1 VLRDMSEATT
11 LGSNATQTA
20 SIAAPTPRSNAAEHG
35 SWFLAHLEL
44 VCSIIAGVLLL
55 VGFITEDV
63 LKIPAGSW
71 LIWASLAIGMVF
83 GARAAWDTLKVGRLD
98 IDVLMIVGAALA
110 AKIGHPAEGA
120 LLLFLFI
127 LSGGLED
134 LAMERTNKEV
144 KALHALLPTE
154 ALVRREVG
162 GTVEWVGV
170 AAEDLIAGDILKI
183 RPGERAPVDARVTI
197 GESSMDQ
204 AAITGESI
212 PRPVHVGDELFAGTI
227 NTDNPLEAI
236 VLRPVKES
244 SLARILNLVTTARE
258 QREPVQRTIDRLG
271 QPYTIA
277 VFAIGVATL
286 LIWRF
291 LLNRAWDDAATTA
304 ITLLIVASPCAL
316 VIATPTATLAAI
328 ARGARGGV
336 LFKGGQSIERLA
348 RLGAVCFDKT
358 GTLTIGRP
366 RLYEVHPV
374 AWSDGDQM
382 LAIAAGL
389 EADSTHPIATA
400 IKEAAKMRG
409 IEPAHFEKTDHI
421 AGRGIVGTYKGRPAR
436 LGSYKHTVDLIPI
449 CFRNRVQD
457 VLRKI
462 QERGHIGVVVAAGG
476 TMDGTAFLNAAD
488 GAGGEVAVLIMA
500 DAVRPGATEL
510 VAELHALNIR
520 PVRML
525 TGDNAI
531 TAKRVAES
539 LQLDKFD
546 AELLPQDKLRIVGD
560 MKSEMAT
567 RPKGH
572 RGIGVIG
579 DGVNDA
585 PALALADVSMAV
597 GAIGTAAAMESAD
610 IVLLSDNL
618 RAVPW
623 AVGLARRAR
632 RTVAINLTLAL
643 SVIVVMGAATLI
655 GSLVGSPVPLVIGV
669 LAHEGGTLLVVA
681 YSMWLLR
688 HPHMG
693 SFDAKS

>member
-1 VLRDMSEATT
+1 MTEATSAAT
-11 LGSNATQTA
+11 EPARRSAGSIVPHRDRAVPAVAKPLGGWQW
-20 SIAAPTPRSNAAEHG
+20 I
-35 SWFLAHLEL
+35 LAHLEL
-44 VCSIIAGVLLL
+44 VSAIVAGMLLGLGFVLETVAKVPEGRVL
-55 VGFITEDV
+55 V
-63 LKIPAGSW
+63 
-71 LIWASLAIGMVF
+71 WASLAIGMVF
-83 GARAAWDTLKVGRLD
+83 GTKAAWETLREGRLD
-98 IDVLMIVGAALA
+98 IDVLMIVGAGLA
-110 AKIGHPAEGA
+110 ARIGHPAEGA

-134 LAMERTNKEV
+134 LAMERTNREV

-154 ALVRREVG
+154 ALVRREAASG
-162 GTVEWVGV
+162 EVEWVGV
-170 AAEDLIAGDILKI
+170 AAETLVAGDILKI
-183 RPGERAPVDARVTI
+183 RPGERAPVDARVTK
-197 GESSMDQ
+197 GESAMDQ
-204 AAITGESI
+204 AAITGESV
-212 PRPVHVGDELFAGTI
+212 PRAVKVGDELYAGTI
-227 NTDNPLEAI
+227 NADDPLEAV
-236 VLRPVKES
+236 VLRPVHES

-277 VFAIGVATL
+277 VFAVGIATVL
-286 LIWRF
+286 VWRF
-291 LLNRAWDDAATTA
+291 LLHREWDDATTTA

-336 LFKGGQSIERLA
+336 LFKGGQAIERLA
-348 RLGAVCFDKT
+348 KIGAVCFDKT

-374 AWSDGDQM
+374 AWSDGDEM
-382 LAIAAGL
+382 LALAAGL

-400 IKEAAKMRG
+400 IREAAAARG
-409 IEPAHFEKTDHI
+409 VEPAHFEQTNHI
-421 AGRGIVGTYKGRPAR
+421 AGRGIAGTFHGRPAR
-436 LGSYKHTVDLIPI
+436 LGSFKHVQDLIPI

-462 QERGHIGVVVAAGG
+462 QDRGHIGVVIAAGG
-476 TMDGTAFLNAAD
+476 TLDGSAFVNAPD

-510 VAELHALNIR
+510 VREMHALDVR

-525 TGDNAI
+525 TGDNAV
-531 TAKRVAES
+531 TAGRVAEAIG
-539 LQLDKFD
+539 LDQFD
-546 AELLPQDKLRIVGD
+546 AELLPQDKLRIVGE
-560 MKSEMAT
+560 MKSSLAT
-567 RPKGH
+567 RPKAR

-632 RTVAINLTLAL
+632 RTVTANLTFAL
-643 SVIVVMGAATLI
+643 GVIVVMGT
-655 GSLVGSPVPLVIGV
+655 STLVGSLIGRPVPLVAGV

-681 YSMWLLR
+681 YSLLLLR
-688 HPHMG
+688 HR
-693 SFDAKS
+693 SLA